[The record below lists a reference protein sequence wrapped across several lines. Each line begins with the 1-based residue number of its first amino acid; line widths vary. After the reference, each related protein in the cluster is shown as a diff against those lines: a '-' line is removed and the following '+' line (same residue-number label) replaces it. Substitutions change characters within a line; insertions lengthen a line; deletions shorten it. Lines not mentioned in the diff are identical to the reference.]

1 MKKHTLILA
10 AMLLLVGIA
19 TAQKL
24 DRALLPG
31 KWSAVG
37 ISLGDIFVSKDDMA
51 GSKQTL
57 IKMVEAQT
65 PGYTYQD
72 ADSAIIQTALN
83 TMFEELGKCTIIFEK
98 NGDVKIRINMNGEQQ
113 NMDGKY
119 KWVGD
124 DKLFLDD
131 TSSKNDDDTA
141 VVTQL
146 SKTRFAFALDEEQG
160 KIEMIFERN

>member
-1 MKKHTLILA
+1 
-10 AMLLLVGIA
+10 MLLFVGMA

-24 DRALLPG
+24 DKALLPG
-31 KWSAVG
+31 KWNAIG
-37 ISLGDIFVSKDDMA
+37 ISLGDIFVSKDDLA
-51 GSKQTL
+51 GSKKTL

-65 PGYTYQD
+65 PGYTYSEG
-72 ADSAIIQTALN
+72 DSAIINTALN
-83 TMFEELGKCTIIFEK
+83 TMFAELAKCNISFEK
-98 NGDVKIRINMNGEQQ
+98 NGDVKIRINMNGEEQ

-141 VVTQL
+141 TVTKL
-146 SKTRFAFALDEEQG
+146 SKNRFAFSLEEKEG
-160 KIEMIFERN
+160 KIEMIFEKN

>member
-1 MKKHTLILA
+1 M
-10 AMLLLVGIA
+10 
-19 TAQKL
+19 
-24 DRALLPG
+24 
-31 KWSAVG
+31 
-37 ISLGDIFVSKDDMA
+37 
-51 GSKQTL
+51 
-57 IKMVEAQT
+57 
-65 PGYTYQD
+65 
-72 ADSAIIQTALN
+72 
-83 TMFEELGKCTIIFEK
+83 K